1 MRDTPIEGALLNKV
15 PALTRVFWL
24 IKILS
29 INMARPRE
37 QVGAIGELFNRLEH
51 HKLRRGRDLFDAAEQ
66 AFKFGVVTEV
76 AVADYP

>member
-29 INMARPRE
+29 
-37 QVGAIGELFNRLEH
+37 
-51 HKLRRGRDLFDAAEQ
+51 KTWRGHVSR
-66 AFKFGVVTEV
+66 
-76 AVADYP
+76 